1 MLQILDEKTKT
12 SCYEMSNRY
21 PNCQYIY
28 TIDSLDSLG
37 EHKGYLYCVSNSDD
51 SFLELFDEERKL
63 RERGILCV
71 QAGSY
76 NNGGGVGVQY
86 EVDESEI

>member
-1 MLQILDEKTKT
+1 MLKILNEKTKT

-21 PNCQYIY
+21 PNCHYIY

-37 EHKGYLYCVSNSDD
+37 EHTGYLYCVSNSDD
-51 SFLELFDEERKL
+51 SFLELVDEESRL
-63 RERGILCV
+63 RDLGMLCV
-71 QAGSY
+71 HAGSY

-86 EVDESEI
+86 EVVEPKI